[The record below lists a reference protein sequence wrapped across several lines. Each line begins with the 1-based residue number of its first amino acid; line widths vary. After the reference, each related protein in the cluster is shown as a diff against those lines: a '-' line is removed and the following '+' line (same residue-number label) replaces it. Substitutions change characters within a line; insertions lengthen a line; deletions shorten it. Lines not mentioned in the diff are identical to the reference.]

1 MSIRSFS
8 IILLILTIAV
18 MMSCTRDETEWK
30 GTIEEKDGVIIVKNP
45 REPMYEED
53 IFSIHSDLTIGEN
66 TEDEDYT
73 FNLIVGIDIDES
85 ENIYVLDSISANVK
99 VFNERG
105 EFLRTFGKMGQGPGE
120 MQRPNF
126 LQVTKEE
133 ELVVGDPSIRRLI
146 YFTLQGD
153 FLRQTSLAKI
163 GYLAYPIRI
172 DSAGNLYASLVH
184 PPIKE
189 GPGFTK
195 FNPDFDLLQIIT
207 TDEISKATE
216 NKEYKVLLPF
226 DCYIVSRNDH
236 VVWGNSKEY
245 LLNVLNPEGKL
256 IRIIKKDHKPLKLNE
271 KERKYWGDKASG
283 LSMAKMGYKI
293 ILPDFFPAFQ
303 SFSID
308 EEGRIFV
315 QTFER
320 HQEQEKSF
328 YSYDVFDS
336 EGKYLTI
343 ILINSY
349 PRVWKSGKFYTIERD
364 TEGFEV
370 VKRYEVT
377 WNY

>member
-1 MSIRSFS
+1 MRTRPFS
-8 IILLILTIAV
+8 TTLLMLLVIVTL
-18 MMSCTRDETEWK
+18 SCSQNQSEWK

-45 REPMYEED
+45 REPLYEEGVLN
-53 IFSIHSDLTIGEN
+53 IRSDLTIGEN

-105 EFLRTFGKMGQGPGE
+105 EFLKSFGKMGQGPGE

-126 LQVTKEE
+126 LQITKEE
-133 ELVVGDPSIRRLI
+133 EIVVGDPSIRRLI

-207 TDEISKATE
+207 THEISKATE

-271 KERKYWGDKASG
+271 KERRYWGKKLSG
-283 LSMAKMGYKI
+283 LSMAKMGYRI

-303 SFSID
+303 DFSID
-308 EEGRIFV
+308 EEGRVFV
-315 QTFER
+315 ETFER

-336 EGKYLTI
+336 EGRYITKI
-343 ILINSY
+343 PIRSY
-349 PRVWKSGKFYTIERD
+349 PRVWKNGKFYTIERD
-364 TEGFEV
+364 NEGFEF
-370 VKRYEVT
+370 VKRYEVI